1 MPPNFVGVT
10 DIANFTFSP
19 VFCYTSLLGAHSD
32 PPIELLGLKFR
43 CEGCGRHEASIMTNM
58 GHQRHCP
65 YVQYYSDYGGYMQF
79 HHVSSWPG
87 GGDGVGG
94 GGGGQQGGTDLAG
107 RLARASD
114 HFLSL
119 MEIWRDDA
127 LHQTLKTHLYR
138 RSTLSVFAYG
148 HEAWQ
153 LGSSTLRTISWF
165 NARCLSV
172 ITGRSIGDEAT
183 DPTFDLCSHLR
194 ARRLIR
200 LGHILRM
207 GPAEPVHRVVT
218 SHWVALR
225 TGGLFMDAPE
235 HASVS
240 ELTAIAADRA
250 QWREYVNRLIDRGGG
265 M

>member
-1 MPPNFVGVT
+1 
-10 DIANFTFSP
+10 
-19 VFCYTSLLGAHSD
+19 
-32 PPIELLGLKFR
+32 
-43 CEGCGRHEASIMTNM
+43 
-58 GHQRHCP
+58 
-65 YVQYYSDYGGYMQF
+65 
-79 HHVSSWPG
+79 
-87 GGDGVGG
+87 
-94 GGGGQQGGTDLAG
+94 
-107 RLARASD
+107 
-114 HFLSL
+114 

-172 ITGRSIGDEAT
+172 ITGRSIRDEAT
-183 DPTFDLCSHLR
+183 DPAFDLCSHLR
-194 ARRLIR
+194 ALRLSR

-240 ELTAIAADRA
+240 ELIAIAADRA
-250 QWREYVNRLIDRGGG
+250 RWREYVNRLMDRGGS